1 MFNFFF
7 FMIRSPPWS
16 TRTSTLFPYPT
27 RFRSQAV
34 VDRRPALGIIGGGQ
48 YARRLVEDEQPCG
61 RRRLHRLVID
71 RYAFQRIEKRGR
83 CFHRLAVD
91 CDPAVAAHPFD
102 LAASCSSGT
111 RKKLCTA
118 PGLGM
123 AGAGAATGCVST
135 WDALRRPHPR
145 SQHFVSKGGLYIST
159 PEVF

>member
-61 RRRLHRLVID
+61 RRRLHRLVVD

-91 CDPAVAAHPFD
+91 RDPAVGDHPFD
-102 LAASCSSGT
+102 LAARGN
-111 RKKLCTA
+111 
-118 PGLGM
+118 
-123 AGAGAATGCVST
+123 AGARKQRSEEHTSELQSLMRISYAVFCLKKKKTKKNKTQATKIKQSHI
-135 WDALRRPHPR
+135 PNE
-145 SQHFVSKGGLYIST
+145 QI
-159 PEVF
+159 